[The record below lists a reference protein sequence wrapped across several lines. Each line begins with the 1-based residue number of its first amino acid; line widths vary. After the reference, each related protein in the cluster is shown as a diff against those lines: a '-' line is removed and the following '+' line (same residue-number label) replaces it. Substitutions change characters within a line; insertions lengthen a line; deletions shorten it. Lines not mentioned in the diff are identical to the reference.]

1 MKKIIISL
9 LLIGAAFPSF
19 SQILEKL
26 PEVVIIATNYKYLRT
41 VDSEDESVSVD
52 LLQKEVASYDL
63 KNSDVYEDEY
73 DLYYVSFHIPDGKI
87 LAAYDKNGKV
97 LRTIEK
103 FKNVKLPKE
112 VIQAVSQR
120 FPGWIIAKDAY
131 LVNYHSENGVSKKYK
146 LRLQNGNKRI
156 KVKTDEFGK
165 FL

>member
-1 MKKIIISL
+1 MKKFIASL
-9 LLIGAAFPSF
+9 LLLGVMNPCLAQKI
-19 SQILEKL
+19 EKL
-26 PEVVIIATNYKYLRT
+26 PEVVIIATNYKYLST
-41 VDSEDESVSVD
+41 VDSEDESESVD

-103 FKNVKLPKE
+103 FNDTRLPRNIME
-112 VIQAVSQR
+112 AVTKR
-120 FPGWIIAKDAY
+120 FPGWEITKDVY
-131 LVNYHSENGVSKKYK
+131 LVNYHSENGVTKKYK
-146 LRLQNGNKRI
+146 LRLQNGKKRI

>member
-1 MKKIIISL
+1 MKKIVVSL
-9 LLIGAAFPSF
+9 LFLGLTIPSF
-19 SQILEKL
+19 SQKTEEL
-26 PEVVIIATNYKYLRT
+26 PEVVIIATNYKYLRAL
-41 VDSEDESVSVD
+41 DSGDEPLSVD

-73 DLYYVSFHIPDGKI
+73 ELYHVSFYIPDGKI

-103 FKNVKLPKE
+103 FKNVKLPRN
-112 VIQAVSQR
+112 VIEAVTKR
-120 FPGWIIAKDAY
+120 FPGWVIAKDVY
-131 LVNYHSENGVSKKYK
+131 LVNYHSEKGVTKKYK
-146 LRLQNGNKRI
+146 LRLQNGKKRI